1 MTEKKGGSDLNQTT
15 ETIAIP
21 YKNNTKYHLFGYKYF
36 CSAADS
42 DVALILARIIDPD
55 KDYSRDQIR
64 KLPISLFVTKL
75 KKRNG

>member
-42 DVALILARIIDPD
+42 DVALILARIIDP
-55 KDYSRDQIR
+55 
-64 KLPISLFVTKL
+64 
-75 KKRNG
+75 G